1 MKLGALLVKEGL
13 ITKEQLK
20 LALERQVIFGGR
32 VGTNLVEL
40 GILTEEEFIGFL
52 GRYLKISVAEPNQ
65 LIDIDKET
73 ISSMTKAMADK
84 YKAVPFKKEK
94 NRLHVAMLKPE
105 DPSLLDDFRFV
116 SGYDIV
122 PYVSSELR
130 ILYALEKYYG
140 IKRDLRYVSV
150 FDSIETGA
158 EKKKTPAESPKEEEA
173 EKIISLE
180 ENLDIVKEAFA
191 NVKDKEEIADI
202 LVNETQKIAKRV
214 ALFMIKGGNVSGWA
228 AKGLDVQGTEI
239 DINQASAF
247 NTVLLTKTKFR
258 GPILN
263 VPSNEGIII
272 MLGSAPKDSLIVPIL
287 IKDRAIGLLYADNGP
302 DSPLGKETDY
312 PETLIDI
319 ASVAFTMLILRNKIL
334 NM

>member
-1 MKLGALLVKEGL
+1 MKLGALLVKESL

-32 VGTNLVEL
+32 VGTNIIEL
-40 GILTEEEFIGFL
+40 GILTEDELIKFL
-52 GRYLKISVAEPNQ
+52 GRYLKISVVEPHQ

-73 ISSMTKAMADK
+73 IASMTKEMADK

-105 DPSLLDDFRFV
+105 DLALLDDFRFV

-140 IKRDLRYVSV
+140 IKRDLRYISI
-150 FDSIETGA
+150 FDSIETGN
-158 EKKKTPAESPKEEEA
+158 EKKKTPIESDKEA
-173 EKIISLE
+173 SLSAE

-191 NVKDKEEIADI
+191 NVKDKEEIADL
-202 LVNETQKIAKRV
+202 LVNETKKIAKRV
-214 ALFMIKGGNVSGWA
+214 ALFMVKGNNISGWA
-228 AKGLDVQGTEI
+228 AKGLNVQGTEI

-247 NTVLLTKTKFR
+247 NTVLVTKTKFR
-258 GPILN
+258 GPILS
-263 VPSNEGIII
+263 VPSNEGIIK
-272 MLGSAPKDSLIVPIL
+272 MLGGAPKDSLIVPIS
-287 IKDRAIGLLYADNGP
+287 IKDRAIGLLYADNGL
-302 DSPLGKETDY
+302 DSTFNKESDY
-312 PETLIDI
+312 PATLVDI
-319 ASVAFTMLILRNKIL
+319 ASVAFKMLILKNKIM

>member
-1 MKLGALLVKEGL
+1 MKLGALLIKEGL

-32 VGTNLVEL
+32 VGTNIVEL
-40 GILTEEEFIGFL
+40 GILTEDELIKFL
-52 GRYLKISVAEPNQ
+52 GRYLKISVVEPHQ

-73 ISSMTKAMADK
+73 IASMTKEMADK

-105 DPSLLDDFRFV
+105 DLALLDDFRFV

-140 IKRDLRYVSV
+140 IKRDLRYISI
-150 FDSIETGA
+150 FDSIETGN
-158 EKKKTPAESPKEEEA
+158 EKKKAPIESTDEEEILSA
-173 EKIISLE
+173 E

-191 NVKDKEEIADI
+191 NVKDKEEIADL
-202 LVNETQKIAKRV
+202 LVNETKKIAKRV
-214 ALFMIKGGNVSGWA
+214 ALFMLKGNNISGWS
-228 AKGLDVQGTEI
+228 AKGLNVQGTEI

-247 NTVLLTKTKFR
+247 NTVLVTKTKFK
-258 GPILN
+258 GPILS
-263 VPSNEGIII
+263 VPSNEGIIK
-272 MLGSAPKDSLIVPIL
+272 MLGGAPKDSLIVPIS
-287 IKDRAIGLLYADNGP
+287 IKDRAIGLLYADNGL
-302 DSPLGKETDY
+302 DSTFNKEPDY
-312 PETLIDI
+312 PETLVEI